1 MSRSTAE
8 KFRFSTALA
17 SQVSAIVGFFS
28 ARAIRR
34 KVRWRAAYE
43 KRSFTE
49 RDNMDPSDEL
59 VTEMEFLRQL
69 AMQENAASRLYD
81 LILSLVAF
89 TTFWLLGAVVFSKA
103 EGWTY
108 GDSVYFVYTFAL
120 TLGYGNLFPTSNAGR
135 VFFVVYGLIAGG
147 LGGVVLCS
155 PALPAC

>member
-1 MSRSTAE
+1 MTAVLVL
-8 KFRFSTALA
+8 RFLSSAALA

-28 ARAIRR
+28 ARAVRR

-49 RDNMDPSDEL
+49 CDNLDPSDEL
-59 VTEMEFLRQL
+59 VAEMEFLRQL

-89 TTFWLLGAVVFSKA
+89 TTFWLLGAIVFSKA

-108 GDSVYFVYTFAL
+108 GNSVYFVYTFAL
-120 TLGYGNLFPTSNAGR
+120 TLGYGNFFPITAAGK
-135 VFFVVYGLIAGG
+135 VFFVVYGLIAGE
-147 LGGVVLCS
+147 LTTFSL
-155 PALPAC
+155 